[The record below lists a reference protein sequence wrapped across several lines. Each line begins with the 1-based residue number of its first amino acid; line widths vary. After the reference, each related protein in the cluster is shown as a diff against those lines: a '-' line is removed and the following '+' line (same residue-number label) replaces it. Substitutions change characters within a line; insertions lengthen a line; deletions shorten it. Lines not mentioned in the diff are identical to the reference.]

1 LKLRLSRAAERQLE
15 EVWFYTLSEWG
26 EEQAE
31 KYVALLEKAQ
41 SQLLDNP
48 CLGKP
53 RPDVKS
59 GYRAF
64 QAGKHM
70 IFYRVGQEFLDIIG
84 ILHIRMDPG
93 RRFGDG

>member
-1 LKLRLSRAAERQLE
+1 MK
-15 EVWFYTLSEWG
+15 
-26 EEQAE
+26 
-31 KYVALLEKAQ
+31 
-41 SQLLDNP
+41 P
-48 CLGKP
+48 LGKP

-84 ILHIRMDPG
+84 ILQIRMDPG
-93 RRFGDG
+93 RRFDDG

>member
-1 LKLRLSRAAERQLE
+1 MK
-15 EVWFYTLSEWG
+15 
-26 EEQAE
+26 
-31 KYVALLEKAQ
+31 
-41 SQLLDNP
+41 P
-48 CLGKP
+48 LGKP

-64 QAGKHM
+64 QPGKYM